1 MKVFA
6 VTGTSEIAT
15 VYMAD
20 MGQGRLIEFVEA
32 LQPPYSR
39 DERWIM

>member
-1 MKVFA
+1 MKILGR
-6 VTGTSEIAT
+6 TGDPHLAT

-32 LQPPYSR
+32 CQPPYGRANAGS
-39 DERWIM
+39 

>member
-6 VTGTSEIAT
+6 VAGSSEVAI

-32 LQPPYSR
+32 LQPPTAATNAGS
-39 DERWIM
+39 